1 MFALTN
7 EVIDNIVFWME
18 DQNGCF
24 VINVQ
29 TGDVLNID
37 DEQED
42 GFADEIADNIAE
54 GDYVDLPAWEPTDG
68 FGLME
73 NFTASLKNPPAQK
86 KLAAALNRGRGV
98 FRAFKDAIAEFPEV
112 EKMWFAYKEK
122 ELEKTVRTW
131 YAGLCEERGIQKIG
145 EEPEETENLVH
156 EDFQFVLQKKA
167 KSVTVIARNALDKQ
181 AGKLFAK
188 IVGGKLAVEELFV
201 EEAFRGLGLG
211 EELLKKLL
219 AEYEAM
225 TVTIDVPI
233 ESEAFSRVL
242 LRENFT
248 PQLTRFER
256 NGSPGNGRS
265 PND

>member
-1 MFALTN
+1 MFALTR
-7 EVIDNIVFWME
+7 EAIDNIVFWME
-18 DQNGCF
+18 DQNGLF
-24 VINVQ
+24 VINAR
-29 TGDVLNID
+29 TGDVLSID
-37 DEQED
+37 DEDENGVPED
-42 GFADEIADNIAE
+42 
-54 GDYVDLPAWEPTDG
+54 DYVDLPEWEPTDG

-98 FRAFKDAIAEFPEV
+98 FRAFKDSIAEFPEV
-112 EKMWFAYKEK
+112 EKKWFAYKEK
-122 ELEKTVRTW
+122 ELEKAVRVW
-131 YAGLCEERGIQKIG
+131 YAGLCEEHGIQKIG
-145 EEPEETENLVH
+145 EEPEETEELVK
-156 EDFQFVLQKKA
+156 EDFQFLVEKEKKRV
-167 KSVTVIARNALDKQ
+167 KIIARNALDKQ

-188 IVGGKLAVEELFV
+188 IGGGRLDVEELFV
-201 EEAFRGLGLG
+201 EETFRGLGLG

-219 AEYEAM
+219 TEYEDA

-256 NGSPGNGRS
+256 KGAPEKDGLSHG
-265 PND
+265 D

>member
-1 MFALTN
+1 
-7 EVIDNIVFWME
+7 
-18 DQNGCF
+18 

-29 TGDVLNID
+29 TGDVLNAD
-37 DEQED
+37 DVKDDD
-42 GFADEIADNIAE
+42 GSE
-54 GDYVDLPAWEPTDG
+54 GDYVDLPEWGPANG

-86 KLAAALNRGRGV
+86 RLSAALNRGRGV

-112 EKMWFAYKEK
+112 EKMWFAHKERA
-122 ELEKTVRTW
+122 LEKTVHTW

-145 EEPEETENLVH
+145 EEPEETDELIK
-156 EDFQFVLQKKA
+156 EDFQFILQKGEKRVA
-167 KSVTVIARNALDKQ
+167 IVARNVLDNE
-181 AGKLFAK
+181 AGRILAE
-188 IVGGKLAVEELFV
+188 INGGKLAVKELFV

-211 EELLKKLL
+211 EELLKKLI
-219 AEYEAM
+219 AEYEDMA
-225 TVTIDVPI
+225 VTIDLPV

-256 NGSPGNGRS
+256 KCVPGGEGRS
-265 PND
+265 RRG